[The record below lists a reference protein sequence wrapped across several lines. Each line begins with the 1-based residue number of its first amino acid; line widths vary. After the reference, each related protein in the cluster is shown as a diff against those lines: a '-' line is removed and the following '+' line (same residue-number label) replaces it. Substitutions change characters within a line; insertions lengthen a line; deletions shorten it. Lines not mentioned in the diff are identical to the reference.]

1 MPVAVLTVEWV
12 APARFDVTLGAMRGF
27 WVLRFGFVIGF
38 APYSSKFARNP
49 ISPLAPKPG
58 ASHPK
63 LKAPEE
69 LIT

>member
-1 MPVAVLTVEWV
+1 MPVAVLTVERV
-12 APARFDVTLGAMRGF
+12 APVRFDMTLGALREF
-27 WVLRFGFVIGF
+27 RALRFGFVIGF
-38 APYSSKFARNP
+38 APYSRKFARNP

-69 LIT
+69 LIA